1 MFFAKLFTGK
11 IGELLAP
18 SPKPKEEF
26 HSFLKVSLMIILVLI
41 YFLYSLFKFN

>member
-26 HSFLKVSLMIILVLI
+26 HSFLKVSLIDNISINLFSIFII
-41 YFLYSLFKFN
+41 